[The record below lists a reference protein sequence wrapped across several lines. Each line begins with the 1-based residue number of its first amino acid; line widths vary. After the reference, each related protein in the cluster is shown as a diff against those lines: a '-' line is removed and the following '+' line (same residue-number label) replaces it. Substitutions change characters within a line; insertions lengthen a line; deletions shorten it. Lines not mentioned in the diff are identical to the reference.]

1 MIGLWI
7 ELYLLP
13 PFFEKEAICIKKD
26 MKIYE
31 SNLIFFHNDFNII
44 SIILDG
50 LIFFFKCPLANRIV
64 RMQASIL

>member
-31 SNLIFFHNDFNII
+31 SNLIFFHNDCNII

-50 LIFFFKCPLANRIV
+50 LIFIKMPIGK
-64 RMQASIL
+64 